1 MTDALPRQIFPAGAQ
16 IFSEGENGN
25 FAYVIESGNV
35 EMLANKSGRKVVLA
49 RFGEGDLLGG
59 PALVGNDPRPATAV
73 AVEETQV
80 VVLDKATVNRHVA
93 GSDDT
98 VQLILRLTLERM
110 RSLEQQVMLQGAVD
124 TGAKAKQEHAAKGGE
139 LARDLQGA
147 IEGESLNLH
156 YQPIV
161 KISNGEISGF
171 EALVRWNHP
180 VHGNVVPSSF
190 IKLAEETGMIVPMGR
205 WMLRH
210 ALEVHQRFQDVDS
223 EGTSEKDEEA
233 KPPLRMSVN
242 ISSRQLLTDG
252 EVEQLCQI
260 VRESGV
266 APEQVLFE
274 ITESLMVEEPE
285 KVAEAMRQLRNE
297 GIQIAADDFGTGYA
311 NLAFLNKFPLDVLK
325 IDRSF
330 ITNMG
335 SEERSKKIV
344 HTIVKLAKD
353 FGMSIIAEGIEAP
366 QEIDILRDLGCEY
379 GQGFLLSPPVP
390 AKEAVPLLKRRIR
403 W

>member
-1 MTDALPRQIFPAGAQ
+1 MTDDLPRQIFPAGAQ
-16 IFSEGENGN
+16 IFSEGDDGN

-35 EMLANKSGRKVVLA
+35 EMLANRNGRKVVLA
-49 RFGEGDLLGG
+49 RFGVGDLLGG
-59 PALVGNDPRPATAV
+59 GALVDDDPRIATAV

-80 VVLDKATVNRHVA
+80 AVLDKETIHQHVA
-93 GSDDT
+93 NSDDT
-98 VQLILRLTLERM
+98 VQMILRLSLERM
-110 RSLEQQVMLQGAVD
+110 RSLEELVVLQGAKD
-124 TGAKAKQEHAAKGGE
+124 TGAKARQEHGAKGGE

-147 IEGESLNLH
+147 IEGEALNLH

-161 KISNGEISGF
+161 RLSNGAIAGF

-205 WMLRH
+205 WMLRY
-210 ALEVHQRFQDVDS
+210 ALEVHQRFQDVDG
-223 EGTSEKDEEA
+223 ENDDAGT
-233 KPPLRMSVN
+233 PLRMSVN
-242 ISSRQLLTDG
+242 ISSRQLLSDG
-252 EVEQLCQI
+252 EVEDLCKI
-260 VRESGV
+260 VHESGV
-266 APEQVLFE
+266 PPAQVLFE
-274 ITESLMVEEPE
+274 ITESLMVEEPD
-285 KVAEAMRQLRNE
+285 KVAEAMRHLRNQ

-330 ITNMG
+330 ITNMA
-335 SEERSKKIV
+335 SEDRSKKIV
-344 HTIVKLAKD
+344 RTIVKLANE
-353 FGMSIIAEGIEAP
+353 FGMSIIAEGIEASE
-366 QEIDILRDLGCEY
+366 EIEILRELGCEY

>member
-1 MTDALPRQIFPAGAQ
+1 MTDALPRQVFPAGAQ
-16 IFSEGENGN
+16 IFSEGEDGN

-49 RFGEGDLLGG
+49 RFGVGDLLGG
-59 PALVGNDPRPATAV
+59 AALAGDDLRLATAV

-80 VVLDKATVNRHVA
+80 VVLDKTTVHKHVA
-93 GSDDT
+93 NSDDT
-98 VQLILRLTLERM
+98 VQMIVRLTLERM
-110 RSLEQQVMLQGAVD
+110 RSLEKLVLLQGAAN
-124 TGAKAKQEHAAKGGE
+124 TGAKAHQEHGAMGGE
-139 LARDLQGA
+139 LAKDLQGA
-147 IEGESLNLH
+147 IEGELLNLH

-161 KISNGEISGF
+161 QLTNGAIVGF

-205 WMLRH
+205 WMLQH
-210 ALEVHQRFQDVDS
+210 ALDVHQRFQDVESD
-223 EGTSEKDEEA
+223 GKDDES
-233 KPPLRMSVN
+233 PLRISVN
-242 ISSRQLLTDG
+242 ISSRQLLNDG
-252 EVEQLCQI
+252 EVENLCGI
-260 VRESGV
+260 VRDSGV
-266 APEQVLFE
+266 PPEQVLFE
-274 ITESLMVEEPE
+274 ITESLMVEEPK
-285 KVAEAMRQLRNE
+285 KVAEAMRHLRNQ

-330 ITNMG
+330 ITNME
-335 SEERSKKIV
+335 SDERSKKIV
-344 HTIVKLAKD
+344 RTIVTLAKD

-366 QEIDILRDLGCEY
+366 QEIEILQELGCEY